1 MNFATVKYFFKRKF
15 GKEKGRNIVVS
26 QSKLLEFVEV
36 SLQGDGGS
44 ALMGGWIIKFYNTC
58 KDSVFE

>member
-44 ALMGGWIIKFYNTC
+44 ALMGGWIIKF
-58 KDSVFE
+58 